1 MYELNQ
7 DLYKCHMEARKV
19 PKIGYMARMKK
30 MWDILHPELNHLTE
44 KYLGQQATY
53 IEKRGYLLQIANVT
67 NSNIETD
74 TQIEDTSGEL
84 NNIEVAEAINN
95 SNSRE
100 TPPLEQICHVTL
112 TDDDNELLQTLQQRF
127 FENIEKYKL
136 LDNRE
141 QLTNV
146 NKKPSDG
153 KLLM

>member
-1 MYELNQ
+1 MRPGLFAMSASKHKSVIYRRNRDYCKQFDQIYELNQ

-30 MWDILHPELNHLTE
+30 TWDILHPELNHLTE

-74 TQIEDTSGEL
+74 TQIEDTSGQL

-112 TDDDNELLQTLQQRF
+112 KDVDNELLQTEIL
-127 FENIEKYKL
+127 
-136 LDNRE
+136 
-141 QLTNV
+141 
-146 NKKPSDG
+146 
-153 KLLM
+153 